1 MLVFYILM
9 KKRMDQNY
17 KSILNKRIQE
27 ALSKYYEEE
36 ERREEEQERY

>member
-1 MLVFYILM
+1 M

-27 ALSKYYEEE
+27 ALSRYYEDEE
-36 ERREEEQERY
+36 SREAEEDDRY